1 MSSGEQDFLEW
12 LRHQDRAN
20 GSVPIG
26 IGDDCAGVWVGDR
39 ELLITTDMLLDGVH
53 FDSAHHSP
61 EEVGRKAVACSLS
74 DLAAMAARASGA
86 VVAVG
91 LTEGGG
97 IEYAQR
103 MFEGM
108 RALADR
114 FECPIVG
121 GDTTSWSNPAAV
133 CVTMFGECPSGRRP
147 IRRGGAKPGD
157 VIYVSGRLGGSILGH
172 HLTFEPRIELAC
184 RLAERCQVH
193 AMMDISDGL
202 AIDLSR
208 ICQAS
213 GVGAVLDETGLLA
226 ATSEAARELSRADGA
241 EPLQHVLNDGE
252 DFELL
257 VTMGDEAFGEEGAE
271 GLIRVGRIVESGL
284 CLCRQDGTE
293 LPLRPGGYE
302 HRL

>member
-1 MSSGEQDFLEW
+1 L
-12 LRHQDRAN
+12 

-26 IGDDCAGVWVGDR
+26 IGDDCAAIRVGDQD
-39 ELLITTDMLLDGVH
+39 LLITTDMLLDGTH
-53 FDSAHHSP
+53 FDSVHHAP
-61 EEVGRKAVACSLS
+61 EQIGRKAMACSLS
-74 DLAAMAARASGA
+74 DLAAMAARPSGA

-91 LTEGGG
+91 LTEGRG
-97 IEYAQR
+97 IDYAKR

-108 RALADR
+108 RQVADR
-114 FECPIVG
+114 FGCPVVG

-133 CVTMFGECPSGRRP
+133 CVTMFGACPEGRSP

-157 VIYVSGRLGGSILGH
+157 VIYVSGPLGGSILGH
-172 HLTFEPRIELAC
+172 HLTFEPRIDLAC

-208 ICQAS
+208 ICEAS
-213 GVGAVLDETGLLA
+213 GVGAVLDETGLSA
-226 ATSEAARELSRADGA
+226 ATSGAARKLSKADGI
-241 EPLQHVLNDGE
+241 ELLQHVLNDGE

-257 VTMGDEAFGEEGAE
+257 VTMPGEALPEDLSVC
-271 GLIRVGRIVESGL
+271 LIRVGRIVESGL
-284 CLCRQDGTE
+284 HLRRRDGTE
-293 LPLRPGGYE
+293 SPLRPGGYE